1 MDRRADVVDSRRGQ
15 ARGRVVEY
23 ISNLRTR
30 LFNPNVRYTAPTQR
44 ISAELFRFRSESD
57 LGASFIDSSLG
68 PEAFLLDEDCK
79 SEVIPSSSTFDVEMS
94 TPSAADSFAANRN
107 NLPALEDG
115 DPIRAGLQQAQDRL
129 QKLSIEFAQ
138 ISQIAQSLQ
147 GAFTSV
153 NQRVDRQQVEIQEY
167 RRVAMS
173 AQTAQEQLRTD
184 FNTQVELQR
193 NLNETMLTATRTQ
206 SDTQQTLHNELQSQ
220 RERITLIEESNPAT
234 SAGVTFAFQQTD
246 ADIAHVGQSVA
257 NLRTQVEQ
265 TQQQLR
271 DEVEACRRD
280 MLSIQ
285 TRANVVGGVQLPSN
299 FENLFQSHTTDI
311 LRSLVDFDTK
321 SNDSIKRFINTTD
334 LLWNSLEKNATNIER
349 FHFKIKL
356 KLAKCNQTF
365 LHKIENMQWPA
376 IKNEILKDYSVN
388 SARDTLAQINTI
400 KQKSGET
407 LFEFANRCKNL
418 LFDMNSFLGVNADPG
433 MEAINDRSAR
443 KAFEDGLSDN
453 GLRNFVKNIPTRN
466 LQELIDITVE
476 RFERNLSV
484 APRKDLCNYCHKG
497 PHKEAECRKKQADL
511 ANKNQSNQ
519 SNRGNNQNRN
529 ANSSSNSNSFNFVRN
544 NSGPSN
550 SNQQNANFSQNR
562 NQSNFGRNQSNSGQ
576 NNNNFNRG
584 SGQNGNN
591 RNPNGNSTTTQSFP
605 TRIFETTNPFASVNA
620 PNPYVQMQT
629 GSTQQTDSHSQ
640 SKN

>member
-1 MDRRADVVDSRRGQ
+1 MDRLAYVVDSRRGQ
-15 ARGRVVEY
+15 ARGRVLEY

-30 LFNPNVRYTAPTQR
+30 LFDPSRRYNAPTQR

-57 LGASFIDSSLG
+57 LGAPFVDSSFGSETYLI
-68 PEAFLLDEDCK
+68 DEDCK
-79 SEVIPSSSTFDVEMS
+79 SEITPATSTFDVEMT
-94 TPSAADSFAANRN
+94 TPFAVDSSAVNKN

-115 DPIRAGLQQAQDRL
+115 DPIRTGLQQAQDRL
-129 QKLSIEFAQ
+129 AKLSIEFAQ
-138 ISQIAQSLQ
+138 IGQIAQSLQ
-147 GAFTSV
+147 GAFTTM
-153 NQRVDRQQVEIQEY
+153 NKRVDRQQVEIQEY
-167 RRVAMS
+167 RRAAMN
-173 AQTAQEQLRTD
+173 AQTAQEQLRAE
-184 FNTQVELQR
+184 FNAQAELQR
-193 NLNETMLTATRTQ
+193 NLNETMLTTARNQ
-206 SDTQQTLHNELQSQ
+206 SDAQQTLHNELQTQ
-220 RERITLIEESNPAT
+220 QERITLIEESNPAAL
-234 SAGVTFAFQQTD
+234 AGVSVAFQQTD
-246 ADIAHVGQSVA
+246 ADIAQVGQSVT

-265 TQQQLR
+265 NQQQLR
-271 DEVEACRRD
+271 HEVEACRRE
-280 MLSIQ
+280 MRSLQ
-285 TRANVVGGVQLPSN
+285 TRSNAVGGVQLPTN

-334 LLWNSLEKNATNIER
+334 LLWNSLEKNATSIER

-388 SARDTLAQINTI
+388 SARDTLAQMNTI
-400 KQKSGET
+400 KQKSCET

-418 LFDMNSFLGVNADPG
+418 LFDMNSFLGASADPG

-511 ANKNQSNQ
+511 ANKSQSNQ

-529 ANSSSNSNSFNFVRN
+529 ANFSGNSNSSNSVRN
-544 NSGPSN
+544 NSGPTN
-550 SNQQNANFSQNR
+550 SNQQNSNFSQNR
-562 NQSNFGRNQSNSGQ
+562 NQSNSGRNQFNSGQ
-576 NNNNFNRG
+576 NNNNFARG
-584 SGQNGNN
+584 SSQNGNN
-591 RNPNGNSTTTQSFP
+591 RNPNGNNPTTQSFP
-605 TRIFETTNPFASVNA
+605 TRIFENTNPFSS
-620 PNPYVQMQT
+620 NPYVHMQT
-629 GSTQQTDSHSQ
+629 GSTQQTDSYPQ